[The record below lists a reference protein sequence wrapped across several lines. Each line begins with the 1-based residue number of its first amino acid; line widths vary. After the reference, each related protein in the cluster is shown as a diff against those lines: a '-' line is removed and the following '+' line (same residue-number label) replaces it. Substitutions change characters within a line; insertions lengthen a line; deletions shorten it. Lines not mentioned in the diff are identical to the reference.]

1 MKSDEPYGEAA
12 LMLCESL
19 LHLLVDEGLIA
30 KEKALEALEG
40 VAELAGE
47 RPENDARREQARLR
61 VARGSDSSEFQAKGL
76 TPGMANPSAP
86 SSSRLPRRAHAVV
99 HAAGS
104 RLSRLGSA
112 GFAS

>member
-1 MKSDEPYGEAA
+1 MLLVGSFRCLTNLRNRIGKRCHESDEPYGEAA

-47 RPENDARREQARLR
+47 RPENDARAE
-61 VARGSDSSEFQAKGL
+61 SK
-76 TPGMANPSAP
+76 P
-86 SSSRLPRRAHAVV
+86 
-99 HAAGS
+99 
-104 RLSRLGSA
+104 
-112 GFAS
+112 GFASLVEAIAASFKLKD

>member
-47 RPENDARREQARLR
+47 RPENDARAE
-61 VARGSDSSEFQAKGL
+61 SK
-76 TPGMANPSAP
+76 P
-86 SSSRLPRRAHAVV
+86 
-99 HAAGS
+99 
-104 RLSRLGSA
+104 
-112 GFAS
+112 GFASLVEAIAASFKLKD